1 MAEPHRLSGHS
12 IASFS
17 DRRRSGHSLTAFS
30 EHRRSGNRWSWSH
43 DLPTELSASQ
53 SALTAT
59 PSFPEAIELANV
71 DEDHTNELPSG
82 LAPIHPRSTVRS
94 NVDNDHDNELPS
106 GLAPTRLRSA
116 VMAQPSEGVADGI
129 SNTSNPIQ
137 SPVTES
143 AKPPPVRTLHGWKW
157 TLAGK
162 QGPSPT
168 VRY

>member
-17 DRRRSGHSLTAFS
+17 DRRRSDHSLTAFS
-30 EHRRSGNRWSWSH
+30 EHRPSGNRWSWRQ
-43 DLPTELSASQ
+43 DLPTESFASQ
-53 SALTAT
+53 SALTAS
-59 PSFPEAIELANV
+59 PSFPEAIELSNV
-71 DEDHTNELPSG
+71 DEDHNNELPSG
-82 LAPIHPRSTVRS
+82 LAPIHPRSTVRT
-94 NVDNDHDNELPS
+94 NFDHDHDNELPS
-106 GLAPTRLRSA
+106 GLAPIRLRSA
-116 VMAQPSEGVADGI
+116 VMAQPPEGVADGI
-129 SNTSNPIQ
+129 SNTSNPIE

-162 QGPSPT
+162 QGPSRT